1 MYIGPYQLSNNLIV
15 APMAGVTDR
24 PFRSLC
30 KYFGAGHAVS
40 EMMTSDKTLRMSKK
54 SLYRANFDGEL
65 APISAQIA
73 GSDPH
78 DLAEAARYQVANGA
92 QIVDINMGCPAKKVC
107 NKLAGSA
114 LLQDEDLVARI
125 LDAVVAAVD
134 VPVTLK
140 TRLGFLNGEE
150 NILRVAK
157 RAEDSGIAALA
168 LHGRTREDMYLN
180 TARYELIREVKKN
193 INIPLIANGDI
204 DSPEKAK
211 YVLDYTGADAVMIG
225 RAAQGRPWIFR
236 EIAHYLE
243 TGEHLAAPEIVE
255 VKQVLMGHLAE
266 LYQFYGEYSGC
277 RIARK
282 HIAWYTKGL
291 RSSNEFRQNMYKVE
305 NTADQAKVVES
316 YFDQLLDQGRRMSDV
331 QVEQVN
337 LLEIK

>member
-1 MYIGPYQLSNNLIV
+1 
-15 APMAGVTDR
+15 MAGVTDR
-24 PFRSLC
+24 PFRTLC

-40 EMMTSDKTLRMSKK
+40 EMMTSDQTLRMSKK

-73 GSDPH
+73 GSEPLE
-78 DLAEAARYQVANGA
+78 LAEAARYQVANGA

-114 LLQDEDLVARI
+114 LLKDEDLVARI
-125 LDAVVAAVD
+125 LDAVVDAVD

-140 TRLGFLNGEE
+140 TRLGFTNGHE
-150 NILRVAK
+150 NIIRVAK
-157 RAEDSGIAALA
+157 RAEEAGISALA

-180 TARYELIREVKKN
+180 TARYDLIKEVKQL
-193 INIPLIANGDI
+193 ISIPVIANGDI
-204 DSPEKAK
+204 DSPEKAQ

-236 EIAHYLE
+236 EIAHYLA
-243 TGEHLAAPEIVE
+243 TGEYLQAPNIQE
-255 VKQVLMGHLAE
+255 VKDVLLGHLSE

-291 RSSNEFRQNMYKVE
+291 RSSNEFRQSMYQVE
-305 NTADQAKVVES
+305 STIDQAKVVEN
-316 YFDQLLDQGRRMSDV
+316 YFDQLLAQGNIMSDV
-331 QVEQVN
+331 QVEPIN
-337 LLEIK
+337 LLETL

>member
-125 LDAVVAAVD
+125 LDTVVGCGRCAC
-134 VPVTLK
+134 
-140 TRLGFLNGEE
+140 
-150 NILRVAK
+150 
-157 RAEDSGIAALA
+157 DS
-168 LHGRTREDMYLN
+168 
-180 TARYELIREVKKN
+180 
-193 INIPLIANGDI
+193 
-204 DSPEKAK
+204 
-211 YVLDYTGADAVMIG
+211 
-225 RAAQGRPWIFR
+225 
-236 EIAHYLE
+236 
-243 TGEHLAAPEIVE
+243 
-255 VKQVLMGHLAE
+255 
-266 LYQFYGEYSGC
+266 
-277 RIARK
+277 
-282 HIAWYTKGL
+282 
-291 RSSNEFRQNMYKVE
+291 
-305 NTADQAKVVES
+305 
-316 YFDQLLDQGRRMSDV
+316 
-331 QVEQVN
+331 
-337 LLEIK
+337 